1 METPETLDQG
11 WTAPRLREAS
21 EDTSNPPHQYL
32 TIDRIY
38 GISGETLTCEVAIPR
53 DINAGDSIR
62 PRGQYSS
69 VIYDAGPVSV
79 PSPPPSTL
87 LIPFPKFMLYG
98 SSGASLNLNFALRRQ
113 GAGDWLI
120 SQSRLIRI
128 QAQPLEPQAPVL
140 PRGSRRLV
148 IQYTGMASGH
158 TVRARLYSSATQFTD
173 TAEVTVS
180 GGTAY
185 IDIPYSWFVA
195 NSGRTVWINYAVNRR
210 GDTRRIFS
218 RLLYI
223 ERLEVPSLWRWLSKK
238 LAYFFR

>member
-1 METPETLDQG
+1 MGNIEMTKLA
-11 WTAPRLREAS
+11 WSAPRLREAS
-21 EDTSNPPHQYL
+21 EDTSNPSGQYL

-38 GISGETLTCEVAIPR
+38 GISGETLICDVSISSGME
-53 DINAGDSIR
+53 AGDIVR
-62 PRGQYSS
+62 VRGQYGG
-69 VIYDAGPVSV
+69 VIYDAPTFRLA
-79 PSPPPSTL
+79 SPPRNFT
-87 LIPFPKFMLYG
+87 IPFPKFMLYG